1 MTRYARSHP
10 RDRNI
15 VLLAVD
21 TPVHA
26 ALPRGSLNLRP
37 DNSAFAQ
44 SSPYHG
50 NARNFPLWTH
60 PSQRSKRTFSSSS
73 HSDIDRLLSSYPHD
87 ARSFY
92 DNNGNLFEDDLYYT
106 LIFPSF
112 CLRFD
117 VVCWIFRH
125 DENSCFKDVYSCTN
139 LTSGGEVFM

>member
-10 RDRNI
+10 RDHNI

-21 TPVHA
+21 TPVDA

-112 CLRFD
+112 CLRLMLF
-117 VVCWIFRH
+117 VGFFATMKIVG
-125 DENSCFKDVYSCTN
+125 KDVYSCTN